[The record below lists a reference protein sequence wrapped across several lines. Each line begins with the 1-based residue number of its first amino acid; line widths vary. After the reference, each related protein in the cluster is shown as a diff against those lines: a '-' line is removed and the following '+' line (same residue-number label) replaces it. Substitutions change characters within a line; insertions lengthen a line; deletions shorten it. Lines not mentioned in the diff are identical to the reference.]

1 MISEPGVVS
10 GADAV
15 WHANA
20 ESGRIPNAKNLAGT
34 SQAKLG
40 SGVVFPKGV
49 QVPDGAVYGSPEHAK
64 VPPGGCTVYWCPPA
78 LIVCGGTKRVVCGG
92 ADPTCCARAGAA
104 LPNTIASIT
113 AGSINFFLNIFPLL
127 FLCDP
132 LQRSAVTYSYY
143 LSRNF

>member
-1 MISEPGVVS
+1 MISEPEVVS

-15 WHANA
+15 WHAKA

-92 ADPTCCARAGAA
+92 ADPTCAA
-104 LPNTIASIT
+104 ASTSSPSFFSAILCRGSQLPTLIILAETSSAHCSDTPKMLGIHK
-113 AGSINFFLNIFPLL
+113 L
-127 FLCDP
+127 FTP
-132 LQRSAVTYSYY
+132 
-143 LSRNF
+143 

>member
-15 WHANA
+15 WHTNA

-92 ADPTCCARAGAA
+92 AEPTCAAAGTAI
-104 LPNTIASIT
+104 PNTIASIT
-113 AGSINFFLNIFPLL
+113 AGSINFLLNIFPPPFSLRSSAEDRSYLL
-127 FLCDP
+127 L
-132 LQRSAVTYSYY
+132 
-143 LSRNF
+143 LS